1 MNSLWQKII
10 IRTILKKPKKKN
22 VGDDDYSAYALAKGY
37 REFEILA
44 KRHIKD
50 FFLITMGIFSASFG
64 FKGFLLTNH
73 FIDGG
78 ATGISL
84 LVSALTSIPLSILI
98 IGVNIPFII
107 LGYRIMGRAFA
118 IKTALAI
125 TGLAVC
131 LATVSFPDVTT
142 DNLLVAVF
150 GGFFLGAGIGLAVRG
165 GAVIDGTEVLA
176 IYLSRKFG
184 TTIGDIIVV
193 INVIIFGAAAYFL
206 GIEIALYSMITYLAA
221 SKTLDFIV
229 EGIDE
234 YIGVTIVSSRS
245 DKMRQMIID
254 KMGRGVT
261 VYSGKGGYGKRGE
274 TKEVDI
280 IYTVITR
287 LELNRLNTE
296 IEKIEPTAFV
306 VMNSIK
312 DTKGGMTM
320 KSKIFLSIAIILI
333 AAACKKE
340 TPTQTPEKTVPI
352 AEEVLPE
359 TPKTECYEVNKN
371 GNVISMQMN
380 YNQDNVS
387 GSLTYAIREKDAN
400 TGTFTGQIKDS
411 ILIADYTFQSEGMK
425 STRQIAYKLKG
436 DQIVEGYGDMNEDGT
451 KFKDVNK
458 LDFDS
463 KMPLY
468 KVDCAK

>member
-1 MNSLWQKII
+1 MNSFWQKII
-10 IRTILKKPKKKN
+10 IKTILQKPKKRS
-22 VGDDDYSAYALAKGY
+22 VGNTYSNYALAKGY
-37 REFEILA
+37 REFVILA
-44 KRHIKD
+44 KRHVKD
-50 FFLITMGIFSASFG
+50 FFLITLGIFSATFG

-84 LVSALTSIPLSILI
+84 LVSALTDIPLYFLI

-107 LGYRIMGRAFA
+107 LGHRIMGRAFA
-118 IKTALAI
+118 IKTTLAI
-125 TGLAVC
+125 AGLAVC
-131 LATVSFPDVTT
+131 LATVSFPEVTT

-150 GGFFLGAGIGLAVRG
+150 GGFFLGAGIGLSVRG

-184 TTIGDIIVV
+184 TTIGDIIVI

-234 YIGVTIVSSRS
+234 YIGVTIISSRS
-245 DKMRQMIID
+245 EKMRQMVID

-287 LELNRLNTE
+287 LELNKLNTE

-312 DTKGGMTM
+312 DTKGGM
-320 KSKIFLSIAIILI
+320 I
-333 AAACKKE
+333 KKR
-340 TPTQTPEKTVPI
+340 P
-352 AEEVLPE
+352 
-359 TPKTECYEVNKN
+359 
-371 GNVISMQMN
+371 
-380 YNQDNVS
+380 
-387 GSLTYAIREKDAN
+387 
-400 TGTFTGQIKDS
+400 
-411 ILIADYTFQSEGMK
+411 
-425 STRQIAYKLKG
+425 LKH
-436 DQIVEGYGDMNEDGT
+436 
-451 KFKDVNK
+451 
-458 LDFDS
+458 
-463 KMPLY
+463 
-468 KVDCAK
+468 